1 MRDNN
6 GITTMIARLTGR
18 IDELKPTEAILD
30 VNGVG
35 YQVIIPFTTYERIM
49 SADKATLQIFTLHR
63 EDQFRLY
70 GFFSEEEKKIFAL
83 LLEVSGIGPSV
94 ALSILSGIAIPDLL
108 ESVKTQNTA
117 LLVKIPGIGQSKAD
131 KLVFELNRKSKK
143 LDALNIARPGAGRSV
158 RNDVIE
164 ALLSLGFDEKKSASV
179 IDEIMKE
186 NPDLP
191 LEAAVKQSLKRLS
204 S

>member
-18 IDELKPTEAILD
+18 IAELKPTEAILD

-70 GFFSEEEKKIFAL
+70 GFFTEEEKKIFAL

>member
-18 IDELKPTEAILD
+18 IAELKPTEAILD

-35 YQVIIPFTTYERIM
+35 YHVIIPFTTYERIM
-49 SADKATLQIFTLHR
+49 DADKATLQIFTLHR

-70 GFFSEEEKKIFAL
+70 GFFTEEEKKIFAL

-117 LLVKIPGIGQSKAD
+117 LLVKIPGIGQSKAE

>member
-1 MRDNN
+1 MF
-6 GITTMIARLTGR
+6 
-18 IDELKPTEAILD
+18 
-30 VNGVG
+30 
-35 YQVIIPFTTYERIM
+35 FT
-49 SADKATLQIFTLHR
+49 
-63 EDQFRLY
+63 
-70 GFFSEEEKKIFAL
+70 EEEKKIFAL